1 MRCLVFLVFLA
12 TLAVPANQAFAHSK
26 LKSSVPANGASVPGN
41 FKEAR
46 LDFLEPIEAELSH
59 FELVDEAGKVV
70 VRAEGAT
77 ACEPKSCRFAVE
89 VLPPGGYRIG
99 YHILSGDGHVI
110 EGDIHFT
117 VKAAP

>member
-1 MRCLVFLVFLA
+1 MRCLVFFAFLA
-12 TLAVPANQAFAHSK
+12 ALAVPASQAFAHSK

-46 LDFLEPIEAELSH
+46 LDFLEPIEAALSH

-77 ACEPKSCRFAVE
+77 ACEPKSCKFAVE
-89 VLPPGGYRIG
+89 VLPPEAIASTITFSQATGMSLRAR
-99 YHILSGDGHVI
+99 S
-110 EGDIHFT
+110 
-117 VKAAP
+117 ASR